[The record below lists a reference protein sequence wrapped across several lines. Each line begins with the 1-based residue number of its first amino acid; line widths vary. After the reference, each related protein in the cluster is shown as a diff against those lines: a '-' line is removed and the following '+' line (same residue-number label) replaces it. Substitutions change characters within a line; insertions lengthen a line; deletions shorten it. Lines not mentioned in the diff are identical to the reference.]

1 MKTGY
6 THLVRANALHERNHG
21 GEDHPVPCRTRQLSS
36 PSPKVL
42 RCSPWE
48 DRPFRS
54 CRAFPLSRAL
64 RALFAFP
71 GGMGR
76 SPRACGAGAVCRL
89 PDLLVSSLE
98 FIHLAFLLRFCLL
111 GKPCIDYWAFITVQ
125 LEGRPFWYSG
135 FSLDTRVAST
145 LSLGSHSG

>member
-1 MKTGY
+1 MQG
-6 THLVRANALHERNHG
+6 VSALKGLEG
-21 GEDHPVPCRTRQLSS
+21 
-36 PSPKVL
+36 
-42 RCSPWE
+42 
-48 DRPFRS
+48 PF
-54 CRAFPLSRAL
+54 
-64 RALFAFP
+64 FAFP
-71 GGMGR
+71 GAWAAP
-76 SPRACGAGAVCRL
+76 PRACGAGAVCRL